1 MSFWTKFERSCAD
14 IAQIKWAPMSSY
26 SRSKG
31 IQAALASAISLGMA
45 PIFGKQ
51 ALLLGFGP
59 LAVVFLRTGIAFLVI
74 LALMAIFKR
83 SFFYI
88 YPFGLVGCVVAGAI
102 NGFGSIFY
110 YVGLSRINASVGQ
123 LIYSFYPL
131 FLAFWLMLDRQPV
144 RKLTVFRLLVSLP
157 GVILLISTG
166 EKSIDLMGALFM
178 LISAVLYA
186 LHLLINQRIL
196 YEVPAPTVTLY
207 TLLAMSGTVTLAF
220 LFFDR
225 FIPQLNF
232 TWVPILAMALIT
244 FISRITLFLGV
255 KHLGGLQTAILGL
268 GELLVT
274 VALAHWWLGEN
285 LTALQWLGALLLII
299 SMFLVGFDKYAP
311 DKRHNTRGWLSW
323 LNPPRIDTSDLPWQS
338 PP

>member
-1 MSFWTKFERSCAD
+1 MNSYRRSMG
-14 IAQIKWAPMSSY
+14 IK
-26 SRSKG
+26 
-31 IQAALASAISLGMA
+31 AALASAISMGMV

-51 ALLLGFGP
+51 AMLFGFSP

-74 LALMAIFKR
+74 LVIMAIFKR
-83 SFFYI
+83 RFFYI
-88 YPFGLVGCVVAGAI
+88 YPVGIVGCVLAGVI

-110 YVGLSRINASVGQ
+110 YVGLSRIDASVGQ

-131 FLAFWLMLDRQPV
+131 FLAFWLLLDRQTIK
-144 RKLTVFRLLVSLP
+144 KLTIFRLAVALP
-157 GVILLISTG
+157 GVVLLISTG
-166 EKSIDLMGALFM
+166 KQSIDLVGASFM

-207 TLLAMSGTVTLAF
+207 TLLAMSFTVTLAF

-225 FIPQLNF
+225 SLPYLNI
-232 TWVPILAMALIT
+232 TWWPIIGMAIIT

-274 VALAHWWLGEN
+274 VALAVLWLGES
-285 LTALQWLGALLLII
+285 LTLSQWFGAVLLIL
-299 SMFLVGFDKYAP
+299 SMFLVGFDKYSP
-311 DKRHNTRGWLSW
+311 EKRRLRGWLSW
-323 LNPPRIDTSDLPWQS
+323 LNPPQINPADLPWQS
-338 PP
+338 PR

>member
-1 MSFWTKFERSCAD
+1 MNASRRST
-14 IAQIKWAPMSSY
+14 
-26 SRSKG
+26 G
-31 IQAALASAISLGMA
+31 IQAALISAVSMGMA

-51 ALLLGFGP
+51 AMLFGFGP
-59 LAVVFLRTGIAFLVI
+59 LSVVFLRTGMAFLVI
-74 LALMAIFKR
+74 LAIMAIFKR

-88 YPFGLVGCVVAGAI
+88 FPVGLVGCILAGVI

-110 YVGLSRINASVGQ
+110 YVGLSRIDASVGQ

-131 FLAFWLMLDRQPV
+131 FLAFWLLIDRQPIQ
-144 RKLTVFRLLVSLP
+144 KLTVFRLAMALP
-157 GVILLISTG
+157 GVVLLISTSK
-166 EKSIDLMGALFM
+166 KSIDLVGASFM

-207 TLLAMSGTVTLAF
+207 TLLSMTFTLTLAF
-220 LFFDR
+220 FFYDR
-225 FIPQLNF
+225 YIPPASLSWWPIIGMAF
-232 TWVPILAMALIT
+232 TT

-268 GELLVT
+268 GEMLVT
-274 VALAHWWLGEN
+274 VALAVLWLGES
-285 LTALQWLGALLLII
+285 LTPMQWCGALLLII
-299 SMFLVGFDKYAP
+299 SMFLVGFDRYSP
-311 DKRHNTRGWLSW
+311 EKRRSRSWLSW
-323 LNPPRIDTSDLPWQS
+323 LNPPRINPSDLPWQS

>member
-1 MSFWTKFERSCAD
+1 
-14 IAQIKWAPMSSY
+14 MSSI

-51 ALLLGFGP
+51 ALLFGFGP

-74 LALMAIFKR
+74 LSLMAIFRR

-102 NGFGSIFY
+102 NGFGSIFF
-110 YVGLSRINASVGQ
+110 YVGLSRIDASVGQ

-131 FLAFWLMLDRQPV
+131 FLAFWLMLDRQHI
-144 RKLTVFRLLVSLP
+144 RKLTVFRLLLSFP

-166 EKSIDLMGALFM
+166 EKSIDLLGALFM

-225 FIPQLNF
+225 FVPQVDVN
-232 TWVPILAMALIT
+232 WWPILGMAFIT
-244 FISRITLFLGV
+244 FISRITLFFGV

-274 VALAHWWLGEN
+274 VILAHWWLGES
-285 LTALQWLGALLLII
+285 LTLFQWCGAFLLIM
-299 SMFLVGFDKYAP
+299 SMFLIGFDKYLP
-311 DKRHNTRGWLSW
+311 EKRHDTHGWLSW

>member
-1 MSFWTKFERSCAD
+1 
-14 IAQIKWAPMSSY
+14 MSSF

-74 LALMAIFKR
+74 FCLMALFKR

-88 YPFGLVGCVVAGAI
+88 YPFGLVGCIVAGAI

-110 YVGLSRINASVGQ
+110 YIGLSRIDASVGQ

-131 FLAFWLMLDRQPV
+131 FLAFWLMLDRQHI
-144 RKLTVFRLLVSLP
+144 RKLTVFRLLMSFP
-157 GVILLISTG
+157 GVVLLISTG
-166 EKSIDLMGALFM
+166 NKSIDLLGALFM

-207 TLLAMSGTVTLAF
+207 TLFSMSFTVTLAF
-220 LFFDR
+220 FFFDR
-225 FIPQLNF
+225 FVPQIDFN
-232 TWVPILAMALIT
+232 WWPILGMAFIT
-244 FISRITLFLGV
+244 FISRITLFFGV

-274 VALAHWWLGEN
+274 VALAHWWLGES
-285 LTALQWLGALLLII
+285 LTLFQWFGAFLLII
-299 SMFLVGFDKYAP
+299 SMFLIGFDKYSP
-311 DKRHNTRGWLSW
+311 EKRHNTSGWLSW
-323 LNPPRIDTSDLPWQS
+323 LNPPRVDTSEIPWQS